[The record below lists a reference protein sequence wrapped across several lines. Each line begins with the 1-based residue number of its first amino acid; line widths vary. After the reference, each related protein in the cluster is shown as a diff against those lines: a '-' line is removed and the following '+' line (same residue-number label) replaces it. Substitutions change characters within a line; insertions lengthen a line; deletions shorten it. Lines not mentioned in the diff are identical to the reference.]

1 MRDYKKNLSG
11 AYDEEREEK
20 RLNLNRSGEVAAL

>member
-11 AYDEEREEK
+11 AYEEREEK